1 MVDISREFV
10 DKASI
15 YTKYYEYHFL
25 NRQIIWF
32 DVPVVQI
39 RSVPKNSRK
48 QKK

>member
-1 MVDISREFV
+1 V

-32 DVPVVQI
+32 DVPIVQI
-39 RSVPKNSRK
+39 EVCLKIQEKEKTNEI
-48 QKK
+48 